1 LRKDRF
7 PSLRKSKLSHRGDG
21 PFKVLHKINNNAYM
35 IELPKDYGVNPVFNA
50 CDLTPYARLNTK
62 DLRKDC
68 FQEKGMIED
77 HLRDHMLGK

>member
-1 LRKDRF
+1 
-7 PSLRKSKLSHRGDG
+7 
-21 PFKVLHKINNNAYM
+21 M